1 LFNVVTKSIA
11 MHGFNV
17 FQLSEKYED
26 EFYETVPARIAKG
39 ELKYREDVTVGLE
52 KVGEAILAVQT
63 GKNNGKS
70 VIHVADA

>member
-1 LFNVVTKSIA
+1 LFNVVVKSIT

-17 FQLSEKYED
+17 LQLSEKYEE
-26 EFYETVPARIAKG
+26 EFYETVPARIGKG
-39 ELKYREDVTVGLE
+39 ELKFREDVTVGLE

-70 VIHVADA
+70 VIQVADA